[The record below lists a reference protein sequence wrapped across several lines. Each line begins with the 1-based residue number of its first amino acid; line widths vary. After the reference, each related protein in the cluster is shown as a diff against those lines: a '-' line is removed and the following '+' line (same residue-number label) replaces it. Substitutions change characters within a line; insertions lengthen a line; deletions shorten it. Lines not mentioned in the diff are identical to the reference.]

1 MYKSHSLKH
10 TYSVSFLLKHTFKRQ
25 WIHRVQDFAQGY
37 FSIDIRRVR
46 DWSTD
51 LPTDRWPALR
61 KSYICLS
68 QHYNNVAGNS
78 SVFLSSYFL
87 RSVLVFDQI
96 CLSQVGNNLKGGLVG
111 PVNYVAVS
119 PDSGKN
125 NRLKVQYSL
134 KSFKSNYLLYARTHI
149 TNPWL
154 LLITIYLYEFPCF
167 CFEFT
172 RLKAYGFVHLYFP
185 C

>member
-1 MYKSHSLKH
+1 MDTSCSA
-10 TYSVSFLLKHTFKRQ
+10 FC
-25 WIHRVQDFAQGY
+25 HRY
-37 FSIDIRRVR
+37 FGIDIRRVR
-46 DWSTD
+46 DWSTN
-51 LPTDRWPALR
+51 LPTDSWPALR
-61 KSYICLS
+61 PELQPPYSTI
-68 QHYNNVAGNS
+68 NVAGNS
-78 SVFLSSYFL
+78 SVFLSNYFL

-96 CLSQVGNNLKGGLVG
+96 CLSQVGNNFKGGLVG

-119 PDSGKN
+119 PDSGRN

-134 KSFKSNYLLYARTHI
+134 KSFKSNYLLYTHTHI

-172 RLKAYGFVHLYFP
+172 RLKAYGVVHLYFP
-185 C
+185 S